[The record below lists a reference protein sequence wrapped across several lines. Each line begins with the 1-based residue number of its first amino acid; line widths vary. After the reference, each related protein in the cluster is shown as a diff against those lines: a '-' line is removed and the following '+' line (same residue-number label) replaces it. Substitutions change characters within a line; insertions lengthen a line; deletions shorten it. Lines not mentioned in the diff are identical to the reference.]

1 MAEPKAAAAA
11 VSTFIRTLGLL
22 ALILLGVAILFGS
35 ACAVVP
41 AGSRGVQLQQSAV
54 TGVVLNEGWHLQ
66 TPFLQR
72 VEIMS
77 VQTQAYHSKA
87 SAASR
92 NLQAVDTEVT
102 LTYKLDPARVPEVY
116 QNLGIGYEGRIVAP
130 AILEKV
136 KAVTAEFEAERLIT
150 ERSRVRQEIE
160 DSIRIYLRQFGI
172 EVVSVQLTN
181 FDFSKEFN
189 DSIEKKQVAEQRA
202 LTAKNDLDR
211 IRIEAEQRI
220 SQAKGEAEAI
230 RIQGEA
236 LQNNPRLVELEAVKK
251 WDGRLPATN
260 LGGGAVPFITIPA
273 TGQTVAPAPTPAR

>member
-1 MAEPKAAAAA
+1 MAEPKASAA
-11 VSTFIRTLGLL
+11 VGAFMRTL
-22 ALILLGVAILFGS
+22 AFLILGLIGVGVLFGS

-41 AGSRGVQLQQSAV
+41 AGHRGVQLQQSAV
-54 TGVVLNEGWHLQ
+54 TGAILNEGWHIQ
-66 TPFLQR
+66 APFLQR
-72 VEIMS
+72 VEVLS

-102 LTYKLDPARVPEVY
+102 LTYKLDPQRVAEVY

-160 DSIRIYLRQFGI
+160 DSIRTYLRQFGI

-273 TGQTVAPAPTPAR
+273 TGQTVPATPGR

>member
-1 MAEPKAAAAA
+1 MAERQAAAAA
-11 VSTFIRTLGLL
+11 VSGLMRTLGFLVVAGL
-22 ALILLGVAILFGS
+22 AVMVLFGS

-41 AGSRGVQLQQSAV
+41 AGHRGVQLQQSAV
-54 TGVVLNEGWHLQ
+54 TGVVLGEGWHIQ
-66 TPFLQR
+66 MPFLQR

-102 LTYKLDPARVPEVY
+102 LTYKLEPTRVPEVY
-116 QNLGIGYEGRIVAP
+116 QNLGIGYEPRIIAP

-160 DSIRIYLRQFGI
+160 DEIRKYLQPFGI
-172 EVVSVQLTN
+172 SVVSVQLTN

-273 TGQTVAPAPTPAR
+273 TGQTTTTPAR